1 MRSSDRYLWSI
12 CFRFH
17 TFKLPK
23 VVRGLK
29 MVTAE
34 VNHYF
39 YSYSQSFKMASKL
52 FLVIQQSKSKHYQNK
67 IHKSANSMKDKRRVN
82 FLEQWNLN
90 RTGERSPQSFKSLSN
105 SLTSDTT
112 INKFDTYYK
121 ISRDDKTQ
129 LLISAWNTYG
139 KIEFRITRN
148 FPI

>member
-1 MRSSDRYLWSI
+1 
-12 CFRFH
+12 
-17 TFKLPK
+17 
-23 VVRGLK
+23 
-29 MVTAE
+29 
-34 VNHYF
+34 
-39 YSYSQSFKMASKL
+39 
-52 FLVIQQSKSKHYQNK
+52 
-67 IHKSANSMKDKRRVN
+67 MKDKRRVN

-112 INKFDTYYK
+112 IKKFDTYYK

-129 LLISAWNTYG
+129 LQISAWNTYG